1 MSPKPKLSPKQ
12 ELFCLEYLKDLNAT
26 QAAIRAKYS
35 KNTAKEI
42 GANLLSKVN
51 IQFKIASLNAKR
63 FNKVEQ
69 EGMDVI
75 RELALLSFSDVKDYL
90 EIAEGGEVT
99 VKTFEQ
105 MKGSSSRAIAS
116 IKEKRVIRESK
127 DGSEAQIIDST
138 LEFKLWDKNKALDN
152 LGRHHKL
159 FTDKLEIKE
168 SKYKDVT
175 DDELDAQIEQMME
188 K

>member
-1 MSPKPKLSPKQ
+1 MAKLTPKQ

-26 QAAIRAKYS
+26 KAAASAGYS
-35 KNTAKEI
+35 PKTAQTI
-42 GANLLSKVN
+42 GGENLSKPM
-51 IQFKIASLNAKR
+51 IQDRIRELNASR

-75 RELALLSFSDVKDYL
+75 RELALLGFSDIKDYL
-90 EIAEGGEVT
+90 EIADGGEIT
-99 VKTFEQ
+99 VKTFQ
-105 MKGSSSRAIAS
+105 DMKGKSSRAIAS

-127 DGSEAQIIDST
+127 DGSEAQILDST

-159 FTDKLEIKE
+159 FTDKLEIKD

-175 DDELDAQIEQMME
+175 DDELTE
-188 K
+188 KLRELEI